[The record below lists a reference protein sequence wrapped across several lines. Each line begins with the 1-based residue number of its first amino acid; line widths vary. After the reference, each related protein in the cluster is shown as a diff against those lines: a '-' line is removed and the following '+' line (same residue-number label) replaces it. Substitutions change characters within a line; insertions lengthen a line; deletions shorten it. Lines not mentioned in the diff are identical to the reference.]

1 MTEQNNDL
9 YKITI
14 ESFGVKKP
22 SKILIQ
28 QAKNISKG
36 IKPDTRLIKMEVAR
50 AKLLEKPSVT
60 AKHPLKIN
68 ELTGKI
74 DEYLAKPKP
83 EGKRKAPI
91 DPRKVKKTE
100 ETVAI

>member
-9 YKITI
+9 YKITL

-28 QAKNISKG
+28 QARNVSKG

-60 AKHPLKIN
+60 AKQQLKIN

-74 DEYLAKPKP
+74 DEYIAKPK
-83 EGKRKAPI
+83 GNRKAPV
-91 DPRKVKKTE
+91 DPRKVVKE
-100 ETVAI
+100 ETIAI